1 MRDADILEQLGAVAI
16 LRTVSKVGR
25 DTRFQTFADA
35 VAALRRSLEK
45 LPALLRLPRSRELA
59 EPRIRALREWLRA
72 RGVPFLINDD
82 VDLALACDADG
93 LHVGQ
98 GDLPCAEARRRLGPQ
113 RLVGV
118 SVSTV
123 AEAAQ
128 AMRDGAD
135 YLGVSPIFSTPTKPD
150 APAPTGLAGLCAI
163 RAAVRLPLVA
173 IGGIHAGNATDVLA
187 AGADGIAVVSAI
199 LAAPDPRA
207 AAQALRVLTGRIN
220 KGKSP
225 F

>member
-1 MRDADILEQLGAVAI
+1 MALVPNYSLYLV
-16 LRTVSKVGR
+16 T
-25 DTRFQTFADA
+25 DA
-35 VAALRRSLEK
+35 VLAGARGVEAVVQEAVEGGVTIVQWRDKGGCRAAR
-45 LPALLRLPRSRELA
+45 
-59 EPRIRALREWLRA
+59 PRIRALREWLRA